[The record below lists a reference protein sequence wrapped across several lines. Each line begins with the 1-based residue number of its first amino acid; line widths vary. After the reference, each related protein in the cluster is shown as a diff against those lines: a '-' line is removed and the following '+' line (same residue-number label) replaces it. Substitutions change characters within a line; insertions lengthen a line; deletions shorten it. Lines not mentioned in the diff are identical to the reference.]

1 MWAPSARAPKNG
13 VPPTPRNA
21 RTGLLTPPGMRRW
34 ARSKR
39 ASEPVMRSGLLE
51 LGGHEVALAGI
62 PDEGGRVDHPPLD
75 HREHHV
81 HRVRIRR
88 LSIDERVLAV
98 GGREV
103 GAGAALGGADG

>member
-1 MWAPSARAPKNG
+1 MWAPSARATKNG

-51 LGGHEVALAGI
+51 LGRHEVARAGI
-62 PDEGGRVDHPPLD
+62 PDEGGRVDHPPLH

-81 HRVRIRR
+81 HRVRVRR
-88 LSIDERVLAV
+88 LSIDEPGLA
-98 GGREV
+98 GRWRDAR
-103 GAGAALGGADG
+103 AGLH